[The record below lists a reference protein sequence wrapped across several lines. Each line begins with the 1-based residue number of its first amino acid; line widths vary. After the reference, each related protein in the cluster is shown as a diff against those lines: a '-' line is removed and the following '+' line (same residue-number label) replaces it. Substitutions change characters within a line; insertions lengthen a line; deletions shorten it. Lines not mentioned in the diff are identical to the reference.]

1 MHPPNIFVEKLFK
14 VVINKFFA
22 EVLEIGKTA
31 APPFTLFYII
41 HLLLEALV
49 INFVLDR
56 WIPPDLIQFLWF
68 RLFFVFLDKSEKD
81 KRIENLTNTK
91 PTLKRKDNHEKNT
104 NILKRKRESKNKKA
118 REQDEIITKS
128 ILDEQV

>member
-1 MHPPNIFVEKLFK
+1 MNPAGFNSVFV
-14 VVINKFFA
+14 I
-22 EVLEIGKTA
+22 
-31 APPFTLFYII
+31 
-41 HLLLEALV
+41 
-49 INFVLDR
+49 
-56 WIPPDLIQFLWF
+56 

-81 KRIENLTNTK
+81 KKIENLTNTK
-91 PTLKRKDNHEKNT
+91 PILKRKDNHEKNT